1 VITAVDTNV
10 LLDVL
15 ASRPAFVDASS
26 AALIRCLEE
35 GSLSVCDVVWTELA
49 AAIGSAQET
58 DEKLKQMEVNFSVLV
73 QPSAELAAKAWRE
86 YRKQGGSRSRLAPD
100 FLIGGHA
107 LLQADRLLTRDRG
120 FYRKCFKKLD
130 VLDPT
135 A

>member
-15 ASRPAFVDASS
+15 TNRPAFAEASS
-26 AALIRCLEE
+26 TALIRCLEE

-49 AAIGSAQET
+49 AAIGSAEET
-58 DEKLKQMEVNFSVLV
+58 DDKLNQMEVNFSVLV
-73 QPSAELAAKAWRE
+73 QPSAELAAKAWRA
-86 YRKQGGSRSRLAPD
+86 YRQQGGSRARLAPD

-107 LLQADRLLTRDRG
+107 LVQADRLLTRDRG
-120 FYRKCFKKLD
+120 FYRKYFRKLD